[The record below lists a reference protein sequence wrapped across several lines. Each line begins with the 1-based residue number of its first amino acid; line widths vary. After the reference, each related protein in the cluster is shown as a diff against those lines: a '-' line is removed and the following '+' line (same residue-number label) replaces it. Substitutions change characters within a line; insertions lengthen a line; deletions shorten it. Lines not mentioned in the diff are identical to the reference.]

1 MTTREPARSQTVHDT
16 VLVENIASG
25 DLESL
30 GVLYDRHE
38 ADVRRV
44 LARIGLDAADIDDV
58 LQFTFLQ
65 VIRAAPRFDR
75 NFSVR
80 SWLIGIAFM
89 MTRRH
94 RRSLKRS
101 ARRVS
106 AWVQGLTQPTPETPD
121 QTLALREAERRVIEA
136 YERLTPKRRE
146 AFVLVAVEGSS
157 GEDAAAA
164 LGIPLNTLWTRLH
177 HARQDL
183 RAKLD
188 EDDS

>member
-1 MTTREPARSQTVHDT
+1 MTSREPARSHPIPDA

-30 GVLYDRHE
+30 GVLYDRHGD
-38 ADVRRV
+38 DVRRV
-44 LARIGLDAADIDDV
+44 LNRIGLNGADIDDV

-65 VIRAAPRFDR
+65 VIRAAPKFDR

-94 RRSLKRS
+94 RRSLRRS
-101 ARRVS
+101 ARRLS
-106 AWVQGLTQPTPETPD
+106 AWVNNLTRPTPETPD
-121 QTLALREAERRVIEA
+121 QTFAVREAERRVIDA
-136 YERLTPKRRE
+136 YERLSPKRRE

-157 GEDAAAA
+157 GEEAAAA

-177 HARQDL
+177 HARQEL